1 MIWRLP
7 LIEVFGMIGNTL
19 FKIIEKTKYIPNELF
34 VDIDYC
40 YYYINVEQNV
50 WVSYLNFHPI
60 CIPLNKL
67 SNQDSHHNLLVRKA
81 ANIFW
86 QGKDVIIS
94 LNIKLC

>member
-7 LIEVFGMIGNTL
+7 LIEVFGMIGNIL
-19 FKIIEKTKYIPNELF
+19 FKIIEKPNIF
-34 VDIDYC
+34 QISIIVVITF
-40 YYYINVEQNV
+40 NVVQNV
-50 WVSYLNFHPI
+50 WVSYLNFHRI
-60 CIPLNKL
+60 CIPLKKL